1 MTLPAWEEQGYHF
14 AGMLIT
20 FSFAWLG
27 ICVAIT
33 VEKCSPKATSCLNLF
48 AGGGNISLLLIFKF
62 LYGTRNSNRYS
73 SSFKF
78 PRPHLFS

>member
-48 AGGGNISLLLIFKF
+48 AGGGKFIIDFYIFIWYEKFQSLFVVIQV
-62 LYGTRNSNRYS
+62 SPAS
-73 SSFKF
+73 
-78 PRPHLFS
+78 LFS